1 MAIKT
6 IEAKLGRMR
15 KPQKFVVYPPK
26 IEDPTKP
33 VKIIVQANSV
43 IGQFDPATR
52 QGVLNTK
59 AGKSCGF
66 AHLTSFLGAE
76 PYEFPKEFVDQV
88 LDALPHKGDEIGPGV
103 IIG

>member
-1 MAIKT
+1 MRIKR

-15 KPQKFVVYPPK
+15 KPQTFVVYPPK
-26 IEDPTKP
+26 IDDPTKP
-33 VKIIVQANSV
+33 VSIIVQADSV

-59 AGKSCGF
+59 GSNSKGF

-76 PYEFPKEFVDQV
+76 PYEFPQEFVNQV